1 MKLALLILLGVMA
14 IAPFAGA
21 TDWLSWRKVGD
32 ATLTRGPFTIY
43 NSQLRTPDGRYRGL
57 KEDQALIIT
66 YQRNIERQELVDA
79 TREQWRAQ
87 GILARE
93 AQSESRFACW
103 VSYGLTLRRV
113 RNWFLSSVISRG
125 NFGIACQ
132 WHKGISSRLAHHSRR
147 RSAKTFSLSGWVPVR
162 NILSCGSSS
171 LEVINETFISP
182 KLTADDATFWL

>member
-32 ATLTRGPFTIY
+32 ATLTWGPFTIY

-93 AQSESRFACW
+93 AQSES
-103 VSYGLTLRRV
+103 
-113 RNWFLSSVISRG
+113 
-125 NFGIACQ
+125 
-132 WHKGISSRLAHHSRR
+132 
-147 RSAKTFSLSGWVPVR
+147 
-162 NILSCGSSS
+162 
-171 LEVINETFISP
+171 
-182 KLTADDATFWL
+182 

>member
-1 MKLALLILLGVMA
+1 MLRS
-14 IAPFAGA
+14 P
-21 TDWLSWRKVGD
+21 
-32 ATLTRGPFTIY
+32 GPFTIY

-93 AQSESRFACW
+93 AQSESGFACW

-113 RNWFLSSVISRG
+113 RNWFLSSR
-125 NFGIACQ
+125 
-132 WHKGISSRLAHHSRR
+132 
-147 RSAKTFSLSGWVPVR
+147 
-162 NILSCGSSS
+162 
-171 LEVINETFISP
+171 
-182 KLTADDATFWL
+182 